1 MKTEELKSKIRN
13 VPDFPIKGVMFRDI
27 TTLLEDREAFTAV
40 IESLYQRYKNRE
52 IDKIVGIESRGFIFG
67 GALADRL
74 HCGFVPA
81 RKAGKLP
88 SDTIEESFNLEYGT
102 ASLQIHTDSIK
113 PGEKILV
120 VDDLLA
126 TGGTL
131 AAAAKLVERLGG
143 EIVELVVVIELIFL
157 HGRQKLGLQPVHS
170 LVTYDSE

>member
-1 MKTEELKSKIRN
+1 
-13 VPDFPIKGVMFRDI
+13 MFRDI

-40 IESLYQRYKNRE
+40 IESLYQRYRDKE

-131 AAAAKLVERLGG
+131 AAAARLVERLGG
-143 EIVELVVVIELIFL
+143 KIVELVVVIELLFL
-157 HGRQKLGLQPVHS
+157 YGRQKLGRQPVHS
-170 LVTYDSE
+170 LITYDSE